1 MRQLREPGVGY
12 PVWIGSGSEPAGAL
26 NTLATGRDVMVLSDR
41 NVAPHH
47 LDNLCQGLDSAVR
60 IEKLVLPAGEDSKS
74 LTGFSRVLD
83 TLIDAAFHRDA
94 LLVALGGGVIGD
106 LGGYAAACY
115 QRGIDWVAVPTTLLA
130 QVDAAIGGK
139 TAINHAQGKNLIGA
153 FHDPLAVWADPSRLD
168 SLATREYRSGIAE
181 VIKYGLGLDGDF
193 FAWLEENAEALDG
206 RRSDVLTTA
215 IETSARTK
223 LKVVA
228 ADRTERGS
236 RALLNLGH
244 TLGHALETA
253 LGHGTWLHGEAVAV
267 GLLVAA
273 ELSARRGTLER
284 GSVSRLR
291 ALLQAFNLPVKFPAD
306 VDHDTLAHAL
316 ELDKKILSGRLRFIG
331 LEALGKAAVWSDV
344 EQGEFFAAVNA
355 AQEAGAG

>member
-12 PVWIGSGSEPAGAL
+12 PVWIGSGPEPAGAL
-26 NTLATGRDVMVLSDR
+26 QTLANGRDVLVLSDR

-47 LDNLCQGLDSAVR
+47 LDDLCRGLAGAGRV
-60 IEKLVLPAGEDSKS
+60 EKLVLPAGEDSKS
-74 LTGFSRVLD
+74 LTGFARVLD

-115 QRGIDWVAVPTTLLA
+115 QRGIDWIAVPTTLLA

-153 FHDPLAVWADPSRLD
+153 FHDPLAVWADPMRLD
-168 SLATREYRSGIAE
+168 SLAAREYRSGLAE
-181 VIKYGLGLDGDF
+181 VIKYGLGLDGEF
-193 FAWLEENAEALDG
+193 FTWLEANAEALDK
-206 RRSDVLTTA
+206 RRKDVLAAA

-223 LKVVA
+223 LRVVA
-228 ADRTERGS
+228 ADRTERGN
-236 RALLNLGH
+236 RTLLNLGH

-273 ELSARRGTLER
+273 ELSARRGMLER
-284 GSVSRLR
+284 DAVSRLR
-291 ALLQAFNLPVKFPAD
+291 ALLQAFNLPVQFPRD
-306 VDHDTLAHAL
+306 VNNDALVHAL

-331 LEALGKAAVWSDV
+331 LEGLGKAVVWDDV
-344 EQGEFFAAVNA
+344 GRDEFFAAVNA
-355 AQEAGAG
+355 AQEAGNG